1 MKKWRCTVCGYIH
14 EGTEPP
20 DKCPNCGSP
29 REKFVEYTEDA
40 EVIHLPYGQKVSYG
54 PGPEVNPFF
63 GDYTS
68 LAAFVYNLPVG
79 TRKPLHKHPTNDEL
93 FFIIKGRFRFRV
105 GEKTFVAVPG
115 DVVQGKMDIPHTF
128 ENIGDEPGVFLSVKG
143 PKPVKTVVI
152 EDKKVIR

>member
-14 EGTEPP
+14 EGSEPP
-20 DKCPNCGSP
+20 ENCPNCGSA
-29 REKFVEYTEDA
+29 REKFAAYQAGDD
-40 EVIHLPYGQKVSYG
+40 VIHLPYGQKVSYG
-54 PGPEVNPFF
+54 TGPEVNPFF
-63 GDYTS
+63 GDYAS

-79 TRKPLHKHPTNDEL
+79 KRIPLHKHPTSDEL

-105 GEKTFVAVPG
+105 GERTLVAVPG

-143 PKPVKTVVI
+143 PKPVQTVML
-152 EDKKVIR
+152 EDKTG